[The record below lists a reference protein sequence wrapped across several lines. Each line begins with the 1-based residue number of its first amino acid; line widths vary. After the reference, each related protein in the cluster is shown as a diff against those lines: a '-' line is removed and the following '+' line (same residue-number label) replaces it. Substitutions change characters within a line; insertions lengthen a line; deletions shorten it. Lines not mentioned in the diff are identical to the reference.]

1 MLFRGA
7 QAQLS
12 LITEEVKKYNLVTS
26 ESCHLWHTV
35 VIFKDNIDYN
45 NDLPNGNPVG
55 VLTQTMEPMVG
66 ITPTSWQFIRHKWT
80 AA

>member
-26 ESCHLWHTV
+26 ESCHL
-35 VIFKDNIDYN
+35 
-45 NDLPNGNPVG
+45 
-55 VLTQTMEPMVG
+55 
-66 ITPTSWQFIRHKWT
+66 
-80 AA
+80 